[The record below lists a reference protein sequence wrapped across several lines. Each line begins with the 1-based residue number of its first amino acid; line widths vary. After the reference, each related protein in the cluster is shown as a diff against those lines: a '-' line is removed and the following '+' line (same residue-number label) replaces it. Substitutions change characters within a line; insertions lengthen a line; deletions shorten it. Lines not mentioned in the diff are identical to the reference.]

1 MRVPRPSR
9 NSVGLWCTTISGLS
23 GVGSMLHLP
32 FIYADVRTLKK
43 HWYDVIAFGRT
54 GPRRLHALRT
64 ERLAVLGWWKQ

>member
-1 MRVPRPSR
+1 
-9 NSVGLWCTTISGLS
+9 
-23 GVGSMLHLP
+23 MLHLP

-64 ERLAVLGWWKQ
+64 ERLAVLEWWKQ